1 MDPKSSDWR
10 KRLLG
15 SLQGQLQV
23 ATYAAVFL
31 GFTGASVAGLWV
43 SDRNLSREKQMELQ
57 RSAESM
63 KSCLLKHNSNLLLTS
78 SAKTLNPPTIQTIR
92 KELAL
97 HSSLRQSLWLEQTDG
112 QLLLPESDHL
122 SIPTMAIKTAM
133 ELNPTNTTG
142 QFKQYKLSGRD
153 YLSKIHT
160 TFPSGMRLWV
170 AAEIANNKEMLS
182 NYLAWMILIWG
193 TYLLIT
199 LAAVSWLV
207 KRIVQPLRQLSEMT
221 EHVTA
226 ETLQTAS
233 IELKNAPTEVTQL
246 ASTYTDLLERLSQ
259 SWDQQRQFVS
269 AVSHELRTPLTII
282 KGYLHRTLRRGH
294 NLSEEQIQGLRT
306 AEEESTRVKTL
317 LDDLLD
323 LSRSDGGQ
331 LNFSTQALRLS
342 DQLQEVV
349 DLASSNLKRPLKLEL
364 PKDLGDRHR
373 LCRADPGRLK
383 QVLLDLI
390 ENADKCSPAERPI
403 TLHLSRDQEMMQ
415 IDVKDQGI
423 GIPDAETEKIFER
436 FFRASNAPPNGGSGL
451 GLSVVKLFIEG
462 MGGTITV
469 NSKLDQ
475 GSCFTIRL
483 PALSSS
489 TPSQQ

>member
-1 MDPKSSDWR
+1 MDPKSNDWR

-43 SDRNLSREKQMELQ
+43 SDRNLSREKQMQLQ

-78 SAKTLNPPTIQTIR
+78 SPKQLNPPTIQTIR

-97 HSSLRQSLWLEQTDG
+97 HSSLKQSLWVEQTDG
-112 QLLLPESDHL
+112 DLLLPESDHL

-153 YLSKIHT
+153 YLSQIHT

-170 AAEIANNKEMLS
+170 AAEIANNKKMLS

-193 TYLLIT
+193 TCLLIT

-282 KGYLHRTLRRGH
+282 KGYL
-294 NLSEEQIQGLRT
+294 
-306 AEEESTRVKTL
+306 
-317 LDDLLD
+317 
-323 LSRSDGGQ
+323 
-331 LNFSTQALRLS
+331 
-342 DQLQEVV
+342 
-349 DLASSNLKRPLKLEL
+349 
-364 PKDLGDRHR
+364 
-373 LCRADPGRLK
+373 
-383 QVLLDLI
+383 
-390 ENADKCSPAERPI
+390 
-403 TLHLSRDQEMMQ
+403 
-415 IDVKDQGI
+415 
-423 GIPDAETEKIFER
+423 
-436 FFRASNAPPNGGSGL
+436 
-451 GLSVVKLFIEG
+451 LFG
-462 MGGTITV
+462 
-469 NSKLDQ
+469 KW
-475 GSCFTIRL
+475 RW
-483 PALSSS
+483 ARK
-489 TPSQQ
+489 